1 MARSVNRVTLLG
13 NLGQDPDVR
22 STPSGASVA
31 TLNVATTE
39 SYKDR
44 NDEWQENTD
53 WHRVVLWNRLADVA
67 SQYLKKGDRVYIEG
81 KISTR
86 SYEKEG
92 QTRYITEIRASK
104 MIMLGGS
111 QGGGRSSQAPQQQKQ
126 QKPQAANDNNENYN
140 YEVDT
145 SDEYEDDD
153 VPF

>member
-1 MARSVNRVTLLG
+1 
-13 NLGQDPDVR
+13 
-22 STPSGASVA
+22 
-31 TLNVATTE
+31 
-39 SYKDR
+39 
-44 NDEWQENTD
+44 
-53 WHRVVLWNRLADVA
+53 VLWNRLADVA

-81 KISTR
+81 KIKTR

-92 QTRYITEIRASK
+92 QTRYITEIRALN

-111 QGGGRSSQAPQQQKQ
+111 QGGGQSSPKPQQQQ
-126 QKPQAANDNNENYN
+126 QKPQAANDNSENYN